1 MNEMTKLQR
10 ILLERKMTQ
19 ADLMRAITKKTG
31 FQIGRDRISKIVNGN
46 LKNYTLETAVMI
58 AESLQVNV
66 DDIVELKEIQKK
78 NYVPIHH
85 PKRMGGPLED

>member
-1 MNEMTKLQR
+1 
-10 ILLERKMTQ
+10 
-19 ADLMRAITKKTG
+19 
-31 FQIGRDRISKIVNGN
+31 
-46 LKNYTLETAVMI
+46 MI

-78 NYVPIHH
+78 NFVPIHH